1 MTHTN
6 HPRLKVQQS
15 SFRKLAA
22 NHADCHS
29 IFNLLT
35 ADDLLDQVETLLPDH
50 RERRFPPTET
60 LSMFVA
66 QVFSQDRSCQNIVN
80 QAVTKSLVNGLTPCS
95 TNTGG
100 YCQARQRLPLELP
113 QELSRFIGKSLEKE
127 IPSSWR
133 WHGRRVRVVD
143 GTSIT
148 MPDTDEN
155 QSVYPQQGGQKPGLG
170 FPIARLVAVT
180 DLCSGA
186 VLDVAFGRFMGKSS
200 DEKSLL
206 RSLSG
211 LFEAGDIILG
221 DAFFP
226 SYIYM
231 AEMLDKDV
239 DILMEQIGGR
249 RQSVDFRLGT
259 SLGKRD
265 HLIKYTKPKEK
276 PDWID
281 EARFESIPDTIVVRE
296 FKAKGKIFVTT
307 LIDSKIHSKHALFAL
322 YKHRWEIETN
332 IGQIKT
338 ILGMNILSC
347 KTPEMIV
354 KEIWV
359 YILGYNIIR
368 LLMAQSAAI
377 TSLRPTDLSFK
388 HCLQLWLNYLQQT
401 ATLDEAT
408 TVLLL
413 TFMAQQR
420 VGNRPG
426 RIEPRAVKRRPKAYP
441 MLMKPRVEAREIV
454 RENGHPKK
462 LK

>member
-1 MTHTN
+1 MPHVSC
-6 HPRLKVQQS
+6 PRLKVQQS

-29 IFNLLT
+29 IFNILTSDKLLN
-35 ADDLLDQVETLLPDH
+35 QVEFLLPDH
-50 RERRFPPTET
+50 RERKFPPTET

-66 QVFSQDRSCQNIVN
+66 QVLSQDRSCQNIAN
-80 QAVTKSLVNGLTPCS
+80 QAIAKSLVSSLTPCS
-95 TNTGG
+95 SSTGG
-100 YCQARQRLPLELP
+100 YCKARQRLPVELP
-113 QELSRFIGKSLEKE
+113 QTLARFIGQSLEQE

-133 WHGRRVRVVD
+133 WFGRRVRVVD

-148 MPDTDEN
+148 MPDTDAN

-170 FPIARLVAVT
+170 FPISRLVAVT

-186 VLDVAFGRFMGKSS
+186 ILDVAFGRFMGKGS
-200 DEKSLL
+200 DEQSLFRTL
-206 RSLSG
+206 NS
-211 LFEAGDIILG
+211 LFETGDIILG

-226 SYIYM
+226 SYILM
-231 AEMLDKDV
+231 AEMLEKGV
-239 DILMEQIGGR
+239 DILMEQMGAR
-249 RQSVDFRLGT
+249 RRTVDFGLGT
-259 SLGKRD
+259 SLGARD
-265 HLIKYTKPKEK
+265 HLIQYRKPRQ

-281 EARFESIPDTIVVRE
+281 KKRYEAIPDTIIVRE

-307 LIDSKIHSKHALFAL
+307 LTDSKLYSKQSMTAL
-322 YKHRWEIETN
+322 YKRRWEIETN

-359 YILGYNIIR
+359 YILGYNLIR

-377 TSLRPTDLSFK
+377 TGLQPADLSFK

-401 ATLDEAT
+401 ATLDEAKI
-408 TVLLL
+408 VLLL
-413 TFMAQQR
+413 TLMAQQR

-426 RIEPRAVKRRPKAYP
+426 RIEPRALKRRPKAYP
-441 MLMKPRVEAREIV
+441 MLMIPRTDAREIV
-454 RENGHPKK
+454 RKNGHPVK

>member
-1 MTHTN
+1 MAHTSRP
-6 HPRLKVQQS
+6 HLKVQQS
-15 SFRKLAA
+15 SFRKLVA

-35 ADDLLDQVETLLPDH
+35 SDDLLDQVEGLLPDH
-50 RERRFPPTET
+50 RERLFPPTET

-80 QAVTKSLVNGLTPCS
+80 QAATKSLVSGRTPCS
-95 TNTGG
+95 THTGG
-100 YCQARQRLPLELP
+100 YCKARQRLPLELP
-113 QELSRFIGKSLEKE
+113 QELARFMGQSLEKE

-148 MPDTDEN
+148 MPDTGAN

-170 FPIARLVAVT
+170 FPISRLVAVT
-180 DLCSGA
+180 DLYSGA
-186 VLDVAFGRFMGKSS
+186 VLDVAFGRFAGKGS
-200 DEKSLL
+200 DEQSLL
-206 RSLSG
+206 RLLSG
-211 LFEAGDIILG
+211 LFESGDIILG

-226 SYIYM
+226 SYIFI
-231 AEMLDKDV
+231 AEMLEKGV

-249 RQSVDFRLGT
+249 LRSVDFRLGT

-265 HLIKYTKPKEK
+265 HVIKYTKPKEK
-276 PDWID
+276 PAWID
-281 EARFESIPDTIVVRE
+281 KARFEAIPDTIVVRE

-307 LIDSKIHSKHALFAL
+307 LIDSKIYSKHAVIAL

-377 TSLRPTDLSFK
+377 ISLRPTDLSFK

-413 TFMAQQR
+413 TLMAQQR

-426 RIEPRAVKRRPKAYP
+426 RIEPRALKRRPKAYP
-441 MLMKPRVEAREIV
+441 MLMEPRAVARETV
-454 RENGHPKK
+454 RKNGHPKK

>member
-1 MTHTN
+1 MAHVSC
-6 HPRLKVQQS
+6 PRLKVQQS

-22 NHADCHS
+22 NHTDCHS
-29 IFNLLT
+29 IFNILT
-35 ADDLLDQVETLLPDH
+35 SKDLLDQVETLLPHH
-50 RERRFPPTET
+50 RERTFPPTET

-80 QAVTKSLVNGLTPCS
+80 QAVTKSLVSGLTPCS
-95 TNTGG
+95 THTGG
-100 YCQARQRLPLELP
+100 YCKARQRLPVEMP
-113 QELSRFIGKSLEKE
+113 QELARFIGRSLEKE

-133 WHGRRVRVVD
+133 WHGRRIRVVD

-148 MPDTDEN
+148 MPDTDAN

-170 FPIARLVAVT
+170 FPISRLVAVT
-180 DLCSGA
+180 DLYSGGI
-186 VLDVAFGRFMGKSS
+186 LDVAFGRFMGKGS
-200 DEKSLL
+200 DEQSLF

-211 LFEAGDIILG
+211 LFEPGDVILG

-226 SYIYM
+226 SYILM
-231 AEMLDKDV
+231 AEMLQKGV

-249 RQSVDFRLGT
+249 LRTVDFRLGT

-265 HLIKYTKPKEK
+265 HLIEYKKPGEK
-276 PDWID
+276 PDWI
-281 EARFESIPDTIVVRE
+281 EKARFEAIPDTIVVRE
-296 FKAKGKIFVTT
+296 FKAKGKIFVST
-307 LIDSKIHSKHALFAL
+307 LIDTKVYSKHSMIAL

-332 IGQIKT
+332 FGQIKT

-359 YILGYNIIR
+359 YILGYNMIR

-408 TVLLL
+408 IILLL
-413 TFMAQQR
+413 TLMAQQR

-426 RIEPRAVKRRPKAYP
+426 RIEPRALKRRPKAYP
-441 MLMKPRVEAREIV
+441 MLMKPRAEAREIV
-454 RENGHPKK
+454 RKIGHPKK